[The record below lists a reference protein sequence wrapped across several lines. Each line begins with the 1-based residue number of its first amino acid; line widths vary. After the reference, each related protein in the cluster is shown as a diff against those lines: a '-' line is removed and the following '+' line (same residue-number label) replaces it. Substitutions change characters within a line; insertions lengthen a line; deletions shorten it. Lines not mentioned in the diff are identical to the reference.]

1 VRTRR
6 DVRYLYSQYP
16 EHTIKR
22 KYSVSGYNERKLVVL
37 TALSELN
44 EGTSFTV
51 STMVGCSHEAAAMAL
66 LSYHRMGLATRYKL
80 MGSRAR
86 VYTLTEKGWE
96 RLHWLREQAEQD
108 ELDLIEEDED
118 EEEQEG

>member
-1 VRTRR
+1 M
-6 DVRYLYSQYP
+6 
-16 EHTIKR
+16 
-22 KYSVSGYNERKLVVL
+22 SGYNERKLEVL
-37 TALSELN
+37 TALSELI
-44 EGTSFTV
+44 ESTSNDV
-51 STMVGCSHEAAAMAL
+51 ANRVCCSHEAAAMAL

-80 MGSRAR
+80 EGSRAR